1 MANNDNSTGVPGR
14 LVAWLDRLLMTLV
27 AGEDLRVR
35 YAIARTVTRTRS
47 IRHSQRIAHWH
58 TRHDLAANS
67 RAE

>member
-1 MANNDNSTGVPGR
+1 MANNGDSTGVPGK

-35 YAIARTVTRTRS
+35 FAIARTVTRTRS
-47 IRHSQRIAHWH
+47 SRHSQRIAQ
-58 TRHDLAANS
+58 RHDLAANS